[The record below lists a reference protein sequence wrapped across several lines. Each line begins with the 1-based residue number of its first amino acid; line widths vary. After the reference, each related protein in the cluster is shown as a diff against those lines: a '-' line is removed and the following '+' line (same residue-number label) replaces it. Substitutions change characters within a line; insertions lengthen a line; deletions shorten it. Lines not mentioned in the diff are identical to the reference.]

1 MTAASA
7 GKGQWDGK
15 SLLKGQADF
24 SQSRKAKT
32 KTKTNE
38 KNIDICVDEQSFT
51 NDGSYIPKRLR
62 GKVWNVGENWMLES
76 YWIMSI
82 LLRS

>member
-1 MTAASA
+1 M
-7 GKGQWDGK
+7 GKVFSRVKQILARVGK
-15 SLLKGQADF
+15 QKQK
-24 SQSRKAKT
+24 Q
-32 KTKTNE
+32 TNE
-38 KNIDICVDEQSFT
+38 KNIDICVDQQSFT